1 MAGRAGRQAQ
11 LVANNIHALIDGGQL
26 QTHEP
31 SAPDAILVTF
41 GPDGGAAQ
49 LPSQD
54 EIAGAETAAQLK
66 SRDMMVDRFA
76 DMFCTSSPSEQ
87 SKKVS

>member
-1 MAGRAGRQAQ
+1 
-11 LVANNIHALIDGGQL
+11 
-26 QTHEP
+26 
-31 SAPDAILVTF
+31 VTF

-49 LPSQD
+49 LPGQD

-76 DMFCTSSPSEQ
+76 DMFRIPPPTEQ
-87 SKKVS
+87 SEKES